1 MRLIDLFEEFE
12 STKIDTDM
20 EATLPPVLIMPELD
34 NSNSY
39 KQYRFMS
46 DMAAARAVAA
56 GDVPFRKI
64 VPWSQY
70 LTVVGYTPEELETV
84 KLAAEQANMRVELI
98 NKSTS
103 QEPSWVNTK
112 STVMPF
118 HMSEHKRSNA
128 KLANLFESDGK
139 QVLVIYPGRFQP
151 IHLGH
156 QAVFQKLKEEY
167 GDNVYIA
174 TSDKT
179 DGERSPFSYND
190 KTVMARA
197 ANIPLDKVVQ
207 VKSPYSPVEITKL
220 FDPNNTVLIFVVG
233 GKDMELD
240 PRFKFDDKKDGT
252 PCYLQPFKDV
262 EASEPMSKHGYVMS
276 APTVEFEL
284 LGAPITSATQVRKLY
299 ADSDS
304 SKRSKILHDLYGND
318 SAEIRNLF
326 DKKLGHST
334 VELSESHHSEQ
345 VVDYMR
351 KFFAIAQRDL
361 KLDSLPK
368 IIWTSTATAKGQRPT
383 FGKFQNDNN
392 HITVSIINR
401 HPIDIMRTL
410 AHELTH
416 YKQDITKGL
425 DANSGDTGSPV
436 EDEANAMAG
445 RIMRHFNEEN
455 PNAFNIKPVV
465 AEHIVKHGNGYRLL
479 SKKSG
484 KNLGD
489 FPTKAAAE
497 KHEREV
503 QYFKHAD
510 ESVNE
515 EVWDKPN
522 PVKKHKALSPA
533 DKAAAKRRAKAAGR
547 KYPNMVDNIWA
558 ARR

>member
-1 MRLIDLFEEFE
+1 MRLIDLFEEFG
-12 STKIDTDM
+12 SAKIDSDM

-56 GDVPFRKI
+56 GEVPFRKI

-70 LTVVGYTPEELETV
+70 LTVVGYTPEEMETV
-84 KLAAEQANMRVELI
+84 RLAGEQANMRVELI
-98 NKSTS
+98 NPSTS
-103 QEPSWVNTK
+103 REPSWINTK

-128 KLANLFESDGK
+128 KLAGLFESEGM

-151 IHLGH
+151 LHRGH
-156 QAVFQKLKEEY
+156 QAVFQKLQEEY

-179 DGERSPFSYND
+179 DGEHSPFNYHD

-197 ANIPLDKVVQ
+197 ADIPLDKVVQ
-207 VKSPYSPVEITKL
+207 VKSPYSPSEITKL

-233 GKDMELD
+233 VKDMEID
-240 PRFKFDDKKDGT
+240 PRFKFEDKKDGT
-252 PCYLQPFKDV
+252 KSYLQKFKDEEV
-262 EASEPMSKHGYVMS
+262 AEPMSKHGYIMS

-299 ADSDS
+299 AASDDV
-304 SKRSKILHDLYGND
+304 KRDKILKDLYGN
-318 SAEIRNLF
+318 SSSEIRTMF
-326 DKKLGHST
+326 DRKLGST
-334 VELSESHHSEQ
+334 SSQLSESAQSDTF
-345 VVDYMR
+345 VDNMR

-361 KLDSLPK
+361 ELDHLPK
-368 IIWTSTATAKGQRPT
+368 IVWTSASTAKGERPT
-383 FGKFQNDNN
+383 FGKFQNDTNT
-392 HITVSIINR
+392 ITVSIINR

-416 YKQDITKGL
+416 YKQQLTKGL
-425 DANSGDTGSPV
+425 DADSGDTGSPE
-436 EDEANAMAG
+436 EDEANAVAG
-445 RIMRHFNEEN
+445 QIMRHFDEEN
-455 PNAFNIKPVV
+455 PAAFDVKPVV
-465 AEHIVKHGNGYRLL
+465 AE
-479 SKKSG
+479 S
-484 KNLGD
+484 D
-489 FPTKAAAE
+489 
-497 KHEREV
+497 
-503 QYFKHAD
+503 
-510 ESVNE
+510 
-515 EVWDKPN
+515 VWDHPN

-533 DKAAAKRRAKAAGR
+533 DKAAAKRRAKSAGR